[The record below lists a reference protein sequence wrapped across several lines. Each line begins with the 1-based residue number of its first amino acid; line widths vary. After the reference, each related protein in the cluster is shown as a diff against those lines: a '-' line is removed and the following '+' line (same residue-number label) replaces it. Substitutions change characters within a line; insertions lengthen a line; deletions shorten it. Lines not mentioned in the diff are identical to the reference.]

1 MNGLKKLRS
10 ETQAAMSHLVL
21 RVLCL
26 LIIEYDCA
34 RLVQQS
40 SGKSVVI
47 GNYILASLF
56 GLGFIVSIIHRRI
69 GLIIGMSA
77 GIFNIIVK
85 IIIVISG
92 HEHYPYWPI
101 VWITQSA
108 MVTYFC
114 YRALKAETIH
124 GQSYQSP

>member
-1 MNGLKKLRS
+1 MNNIRKIRA
-10 ETQAAMSHLVL
+10 ETQAAMSHLLL

-40 SGKSVVI
+40 SGRPAII
-47 GNYILASLF
+47 GNYILASFF

-108 MVTYFC
+108 MVTFFC
-114 YRALKAETIH
+114 YRALKAEAIH
-124 GQSYQSP
+124 V

>member
-1 MNGLKKLRS
+1 MNSLRKIRS
-10 ETQAAMSHLVL
+10 ETLAAMSHLLL
-21 RVLCL
+21 RALCL
-26 LIIEYDCA
+26 LIIEYECV
-34 RLVQQS
+34 LFFQQS
-40 SGKSVVI
+40 LRNRAVI
-47 GNYILASLF
+47 FNSSLASIF
-56 GLGFIVSIIHRRI
+56 VLGFIISMINRRI

-85 IIIVISG
+85 IIIVVSG

-114 YRALKAETIH
+114 YRALKAEAIH
-124 GQSYQSP
+124 VQ

>member
-1 MNGLKKLRS
+1 MNSLKKIRS
-10 ETQAAMSHLVL
+10 ETQAAMSHLLL
-21 RVLCL
+21 RALCL
-26 LIIEYDCA
+26 LIIEYECIVSLQPIWRN
-34 RLVQQS
+34 RLVIFNS
-40 SGKSVVI
+40 S
-47 GNYILASLF
+47 LASIF
-56 GLGFIVSIIHRRI
+56 VLGFIITIINRRI

-92 HEHYPYWPI
+92 HVHYPYWPI

-114 YRALKAETIH
+114 YRALKAEAIH
-124 GQSYQSP
+124 VE

>member
-1 MNGLKKLRS
+1 MNGLKKIRS
-10 ETQAAMSHLVL
+10 ETLAAMSHLLL

-40 SGKSVVI
+40 SGRPAII

-77 GIFNIIVK
+77 GIINIIVK
-85 IIIVISG
+85 IIVVISG

-108 MVTYFC
+108 MVTYIC
-114 YRALKAETIH
+114 YRALRAEAIH
-124 GQSYQSP
+124 VQ

>member
-1 MNGLKKLRS
+1 MNGLKTIRS
-10 ETQAAMSHLVL
+10 ETLAAMSHLLL

-40 SGKSVVI
+40 SGRPAVI
-47 GNYILASLF
+47 GNYVLASFF

-85 IIIVISG
+85 IIIVVSG

-101 VWITQSA
+101 IWITQSA

-114 YRALKAETIH
+114 YRALKAEAIH
-124 GQSYQSP
+124 VH

>member
-1 MNGLKKLRS
+1 MNISNKFRS
-10 ETQAAMSHLVL
+10 ESLAAMSHLLL

-34 RLVQQS
+34 RLVQLS
-40 SGKSVVI
+40 SGRPAVI
-47 GNYILASLF
+47 GNYVLACLF
-56 GLGFIVSIIHRRI
+56 GLGFIITMISKRI

-85 IIIVISG
+85 IIIVVSG

-108 MVTYFC
+108 MVAYFC
-114 YRALKAETIH
+114 YRALKAQAIH
-124 GQSYQSP
+124 VQ

>member
-1 MNGLKKLRS
+1 MNNIRKFRS
-10 ETQAAMSHLVL
+10 ETLAAMSHLLL

-40 SGKSVVI
+40 SGRPAIV

-56 GLGFIVSIIHRRI
+56 GLEFIISIIYRKI

-77 GIFNIIVK
+77 GIINIIVK

-92 HEHYPYWPI
+92 HEHYLHWPI

-114 YRALKAETIH
+114 YRALKAEAIH
-124 GQSYQSP
+124 V